1 MANRTPELVFGNNYL
16 TYSAANDLGVLKIE
30 KFTNLTEETLKNFHK
45 NTTTNEILST
55 DYWFD
60 KINKNVID
68 CARKSYAQEG
78 RPVFFRGTTIALLRA
93 FPLHGTIFVVYEQVM
108 GILEG
113 F

>member
-1 MANRTPELVFGNNYL
+1 MWEVLYSNSVPVINNYL

-68 CARKSYAQEG
+68 
-78 RPVFFRGTTIALLRA
+78 
-93 FPLHGTIFVVYEQVM
+93 
-108 GILEG
+108 
-113 F
+113 